1 MSIVFRLLAAW
12 LLLLVVS
19 QPSLAAEPA
28 ASTTSPTKKILLI
41 GAPKDG
47 HPYRTHEYVPVC
59 ELLAKCLKQM
69 PGIETVV
76 SQGWPQDAAAA
87 AGAQAIVLYVPWG
100 ANVLFDGPHRQQAQ
114 RLLEDGAGLVALHWA
129 TGAEKD
135 EYGQLW
141 LDQLGAWFH
150 TNFSP
155 LAHLERR
162 LHIVDPEHPVARGVS
177 DFTLFDEFYF
187 KLRFAEQARPLGTV
201 EFEGS
206 PQTIAWTYTRGGKSA
221 DDAKAGRSFGCDAGH
236 YHKNFGNDLFR
247 RLVINGILWTAHVE
261 VPAGGA
267 PAEITP
273 ADLELP
279 APPAAPAAK

>member
-1 MSIVFRLLAAW
+1 MSIVFRLFAAA
-12 LLLLVVS
+12 LLLLIAA
-19 QPSLAAEPA
+19 PPALAAEPVA
-28 ASTTSPTKKILLI
+28 AGTTPPKKILLI
-41 GAPKDG
+41 GAEKDG

-59 ELLAKCLKQM
+59 ELLAKCLKQT
-69 PGIETVV
+69 PGVEPIV
-76 SQGWPQDAAAA
+76 SQGWPKDAATA
-87 AGAQAIVLYVPWG
+87 AGAEAIVLYVPWG

-114 RLLEDGAGLVALHWA
+114 QLLDDGAGLVALHWA

-150 TNFSP
+150 TDFSP

-162 LHIVDPEHPVARGVS
+162 LHIADPEHPVARGVS

-206 PQTIAWTYTRGGKSA
+206 QQTIAWTFTRGGKSA
-221 DDAKAGRSFGCDAGH
+221 DDAKGGRSFGFDAGH

-247 RLVINGILWTAHVE
+247 RLVINGILWTAHVD

-279 APPAAPAAK
+279 APAVPAGK